1 MLLFE
6 NPFIIRAQS
15 CVTNR
20 LYGILGGGASDLT
33 FFHLPE
39 VGNQF

>member
-1 MLLFE
+1 MLLSE

-20 LYGILGGGASDLT
+20 LYGILGGVASDLI
-33 FFHLPE
+33 FFHLSE
-39 VGNQF
+39 VGNPF